1 MRNFWY
7 NETGPLVTGLKRF
20 KIKHKKSVN
29 YQAVVSYKWLEERKH
44 HQEPLA
50 LSKNSRTQYH
60 IVKFSEIEAWD

>member
-1 MRNFWY
+1 MGNFWY
-7 NETGPLVTGLKRF
+7 NETGSLVTGLKRS

-29 YQAVVSYKWLEERKH
+29 YQAVVSDKWFEERKH
-44 HQEPLA
+44 HQKHLA